1 VVYFET
7 RSVVRFVLEEG
18 GGGGGG
24 GEFFLK
30 FSAFIYQQFIACHTT
45 FSLCKKE

>member
-45 FSLCKKE
+45 FSLRRKE